1 VRFGAALAVGLVAL
15 LVACDGPTA
24 SDDEGLHGTWAEV
37 QPLQPRGSMVRFLR
51 FEASGVFT
59 ARVNSYG
66 VYDGSDELSSYSETT
81 GTYEVSSDRLLVHT
95 EWTETWDSFHGD
107 QEPIRAVASGS
118 PFDDCTFEVDGNRL
132 VLHYMSYPA
141 DAPVPTVMTLVRVP

>member
-1 VRFGAALAVGLVAL
+1 VHLVVGATPGSARRLKGDVVRV
-15 LVACDGPTA
+15 
-24 SDDEGLHGTWAEV
+24 
-37 QPLQPRGSMVRFLR
+37 
-51 FEASGVFT
+51 
-59 ARVNSYG
+59 
-66 VYDGSDELSSYSETT
+66 
-81 GTYEVSSDRLLVHT
+81 
-95 EWTETWDSFHGD
+95 HGD